1 MTAVREQ
8 RELEIRAYAKINLAL
23 DVTGIRPDGYHS
35 VDTIMQ
41 RVSLADLIQLRWQEE
56 HRDAGKEPVQI
67 TVTTTKPYLPT
78 DRRNLVYRAA
88 EAMIAQA
95 QQCGAVPQGRL
106 HIHIEKRIPVAA
118 GLGGGS
124 SNCAAVLIAL
134 NRLWRLHR
142 NTRKLCAIAETLGS
156 DIPFCVL
163 VQNTSYRCAWG
174 TGRGE
179 ELHALRRGLRKYLV
193 LAKPAFGVST
203 REVFAG
209 IDACEIPTHP
219 DLAQLKR
226 ALRQRDDEIVYQN
239 MINVLEN
246 YTLPHYPRVRA
257 LKDRIAATDG
267 VRKVLMSGSGPT
279 VIGFYDSYRM
289 AKQAC
294 TEIRK
299 AGFEAYWADTIR

>member
-1 MTAVREQ
+1 M
-8 RELEIRAYAKINLAL
+8 
-23 DVTGIRPDGYHS
+23 
-35 VDTIMQ
+35 
-41 RVSLADLIQLRWQEE
+41 
-56 HRDAGKEPVQI
+56 
-67 TVTTTKPYLPT
+67 
-78 DRRNLVYRAA
+78 YRAA

-134 NRLWRLHR
+134 NRLWRLHC